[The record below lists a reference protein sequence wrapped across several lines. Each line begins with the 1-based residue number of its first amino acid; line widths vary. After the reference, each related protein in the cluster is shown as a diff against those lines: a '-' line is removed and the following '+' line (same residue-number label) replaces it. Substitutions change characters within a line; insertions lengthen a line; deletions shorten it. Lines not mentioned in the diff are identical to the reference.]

1 MHYREVRSGEAVA
14 STRQNQVPHTRPCD
28 RRGTGQD
35 YQVIQIILVCI
46 HVHAKGPHKWPCEA
60 DRAIFVRVQQMKKQI

>member
-35 YQVIQIILVCI
+35 YQTPTPAASCAGILLAGEPEHPRPGLHARLRAIQI
-46 HVHAKGPHKWPCEA
+46 
-60 DRAIFVRVQQMKKQI
+60 